1 MWAVALSG
9 ANAQTLAECQQ
20 AAERN
25 YPLIKRMDLITQ
37 TAALTVANIQKGW
50 LPQLTVTAQAT
61 LQSDVTAFPEQMQTV
76 YQQMGID
83 IKGLRKDQYRI
94 GVDVQQTVFDGGAI
108 SSRKE
113 VARREAGV
121 EIARQEVDIYKVRQR
136 VNELYFSLLLL
147 DQQIALSRDLEQL
160 LSSNEQKLGTMF
172 KSGTAAE
179 SDYLS
184 LKAERLKAAQQL
196 ASLLSQRQ
204 SAAAIL
210 SVFCG
215 IEVKSPVKPSPTY
228 DAAPAVRP
236 ELRLADSQ
244 VARAKATLGKAEH
257 VRQARKVAQQCQVLL
272 KNDGN
277 LLPLKRN
284 QRIAVIGPL
293 GNSAND
299 MLGCWSGSSEK
310 VLPVSLIDGL
320 KTAVGTQGCVEYAT
334 GSHLVKDPE
343 LEKILVGSFMG
354 LAKAGNAKESTW
366 RSNGELLREA
376 LVVASRSDV
385 IIAALGENM
394 NMNGEGAS
402 RATPN
407 LPEPQLQLLEAL
419 VATGKPIVLVVFTG
433 RPLEL
438 TWADQHVPAILNA
451 WFPGVEAGNAIADV
465 LFGDVNPSAKITVTF
480 PRSIGQIPIH
490 YNHKNTGRPHS
501 ADDAPYIRFKSNY
514 IDVVNAP
521 LYPFGYGLSYTTF
534 TYDRMKLS
542 SNTLSKDGKL
552 TASIQ
557 VKNTGARA
565 GKETVQ
571 LYIHDVI
578 SSSTRPVKELKG
590 FKQIELQAGEC
601 QIVSFEITSEDLKFY
616 NHELEYV
623 CEPGEFEV
631 MIGPNSRDV
640 ISASFVYN

>member
-1 MWAVALSG
+1 MRIKAFIIMWAVALSG

-172 KSGTAAE
+172 KSGTASE

-228 DAAPAVRP
+228 DATPAVRP

-244 VARAKATLGKAEH
+244 VALANAREKALGAALLPRIGLFAQGFYGYPGYNMFEDMM
-257 VRQARKVAQQCQVLL
+257 RRRWSLNGMIGARLTWNIGALYTR
-272 KNDGN
+272 KNDKAQLRLARESAENSREVFLFNNKLEEMRYNEHTARYRQLMADDEEIIALRSRVRKAAESKLAHGI
-277 LLPLKRN
+277 
-284 QRIAVIGPL
+284 IAV
-293 GNSAND
+293 ND
-299 MLGCWSGSSEK
+299 
-310 VLPVSLIDGL
+310 
-320 KTAVGTQGCVEYAT
+320 
-334 GSHLVKDPE
+334 
-343 LEKILVGSFMG
+343 
-354 LAKAGNAKESTW
+354 
-366 RSNGELLREA
+366 LLREINA
-376 LVVASRSDV
+376 
-385 IIAALGENM
+385 ENTARVQQSM
-394 NMNGEGAS
+394 HEIEMLKAIYNA
-402 RATPN
+402 
-407 LPEPQLQLLEAL
+407 
-419 VATGKPIVLVVFTG
+419 KFT
-433 RPLEL
+433 
-438 TWADQHVPAILNA
+438 TN
-451 WFPGVEAGNAIADV
+451 N
-465 LFGDVNPSAKITVTF
+465 
-480 PRSIGQIPIH
+480 
-490 YNHKNTGRPHS
+490 
-501 ADDAPYIRFKSNY
+501 
-514 IDVVNAP
+514 
-521 LYPFGYGLSYTTF
+521 
-534 TYDRMKLS
+534 
-542 SNTLSKDGKL
+542 
-552 TASIQ
+552 
-557 VKNTGARA
+557 
-565 GKETVQ
+565 
-571 LYIHDVI
+571 
-578 SSSTRPVKELKG
+578 
-590 FKQIELQAGEC
+590 
-601 QIVSFEITSEDLKFY
+601 
-616 NHELEYV
+616 
-623 CEPGEFEV
+623 
-631 MIGPNSRDV
+631 
-640 ISASFVYN
+640 